1 MPAARI
7 AHPVTIQDK
16 EKPNVSYWDSF
27 KLYWSFKP
35 LSYYENQIL
44 SLLPFYPDPSDKK
57 RAEIINTVI
66 DDKNNYIHEF
76 LVENVE
82 KSDGDLPLDIVLVHG
97 YGAALGFFS
106 ANFDG
111 LTKFPGT
118 RLHAIDLPGFGLSS
132 RPPFPNLKGDTVD
145 DVIKSEE
152 FFIDAMEKWRIAKGL
167 DQFVLIGHSLGG
179 YLSCCYYMKYGT
191 GIVSKLVL
199 VSPVG
204 IERSD
209 LSFYVTKE
217 HSLPIDKETE
227 LASREGVD
235 LTNEFTD
242 HQAGRTHAEELDHTN
257 DVVSITSD
265 SSDTDTSSLMT
276 QVRRAPQVGKL
287 FTRLWE
293 RNYSPFQ
300 ILRLFGPFAGKL
312 VSGWTFN
319 RFSHLQD
326 PNILFKINEYA
337 AKTMLARGSG
347 EFALTRILAP
357 GAVAKLPLSE
367 RLPGK
372 IKIKSLWLYGDVD
385 WMSKEGGYEIVKE
398 INEKNKDDENAKAK
412 FRIVKDAGHHLYMDN
427 ASDFEY
433 QVLKFIKD

>member
-1 MPAARI
+1 MSATKT
-7 AHPVTIQDK
+7 AHPVTLQEK
-16 EKPNVSYWDSF
+16 EKPHVSYWDSL

-35 LSYYENQIL
+35 LSHYEDQIL
-44 SLLPFYPDPSDKK
+44 SFLPFYPNPTDKK
-57 RAEIINTVI
+57 RAEVINTLI

-76 LVENVE
+76 LVENIEKTDGVE
-82 KSDGDLPLDIVLVHG
+82 QLDIVLVHG
-97 YGAALGFFS
+97 YGAALGFFY

-111 LTKFPGT
+111 LTKLPGT

-132 RPPFPNLKGDTVD
+132 RPPFPNLKGDTAD
-145 DVIKSEE
+145 DVTKSED

-167 DQFVLIGHSLGG
+167 DRFILIGHSLGG
-179 YLSCCYYMKYGT
+179 YLSCCYYMKYGA
-191 GIVSKLVL
+191 GVVNKIVL

-217 HSLPIDKETE
+217 HALSIDKETE
-227 LASREGVD
+227 LARREGID

-242 HQAGRTHAEELDHTN
+242 HQADHTQVEEVDDTN

-265 SSDTDTSSLMT
+265 SGETDTSSLMT

-300 ILRLFGPFAGKL
+300 ILRLFGPFAGRL

-326 PNILFKINEYA
+326 PKTLLKINEYT

-347 EFALTRILAP
+347 EFALTRLLAP
-357 GAVAKLPLSE
+357 GAVAKLPISE
-367 RLPGK
+367 RLPDK

-398 INEKNKDDENAKAK
+398 INEKNKDNENARAK
-412 FRIVKDAGHHLYMDN
+412 FRIVKNAGHHVYLDN
-427 ASDFEY
+427 APDFEY
-433 QVLKFIKD
+433 QVLKFINC